1 MYSTK
6 LDNFK
11 KTLDVLDEAYDWQ
24 AQVAWRENEVT
35 QDARDCVADIRA
47 RLVSQFIAAQQPD
60 AATCEDLT
68 DTFNKTLGDY
78 VETTGWLEMVCGEDD
93 AATDKAHKHLQQLT
107 SDLSGQ
113 FAQALRCHAPVKQSG
128 DTLADF
134 VGMLQRSRE
143 YRTNVDTV
151 QLLLALQR
159 YCTDELARCV
169 KDWGLDVQD

>member
-68 DTFNKTLGDY
+68 DTFNTTLGDS
-78 VETTGWLEMVCGEDD
+78 VETT
-93 AATDKAHKHLQQLT
+93 
-107 SDLSGQ
+107 
-113 FAQALRCHAPVKQSG
+113 
-128 DTLADF
+128 
-134 VGMLQRSRE
+134 
-143 YRTNVDTV
+143 
-151 QLLLALQR
+151 
-159 YCTDELARCV
+159 
-169 KDWGLDVQD
+169 